1 MVTKGRARR
10 SKRFALSAR
19 LGSGAK
25 AAASSLASG
34 GHAKGMSYMRSETS
48 ISMPG
53 AM

>member
-25 AAASSLASG
+25 PAASSVTSG
-34 GHAKGMSYMRSETS
+34 GQVQGMSYMRSETS